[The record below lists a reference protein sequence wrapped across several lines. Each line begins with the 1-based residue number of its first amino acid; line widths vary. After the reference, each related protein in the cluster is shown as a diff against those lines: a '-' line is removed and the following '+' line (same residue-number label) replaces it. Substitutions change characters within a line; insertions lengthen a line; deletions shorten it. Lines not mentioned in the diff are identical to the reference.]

1 QHRGFTLVE
10 MLVVIAVMVALLGLV
25 AAVAPRFNERQ
36 RPSKGAGQLQ
46 SWLNLAKNRALR
58 DQRPRGLRLPS
69 VTGTTVGTYSFTY
82 IKELQFIE
90 LPEVFTGGT
99 LEIPDHNLYG
109 PGLQPPADRYRYVY
123 LSCIVLGERTR

>member
-1 QHRGFTLVE
+1 LRRGVRAPALLRSVASRSIAQRRAFTLVE

-58 DQRPRGLRLPS
+58 DQRPRGIRLPPLLNS
-69 VTGTTVGTYSFTY
+69 PAEASYVTEV
-82 IKELQFIE
+82 QFIE

-99 LEIPDHNLYG
+99 LWVPDYNVSAMT
-109 PGLQPPADRYRYVY
+109 PSPANR
-123 LSCIVLGERTR
+123 